1 MEIVVYAVLMYLIG
15 NFMTAYFLVKIFHK
29 ENILQKGSNNIG
41 ARNAGRLYGKTFFIL
56 TFIGDACKGILAVMI
71 AVSLDFST
79 TIQLLGLGMAILG
92 HVNPVI
98 LRFHGGKGISTFLGG
113 ILAFEP
119 LCIFILVGGFLVSY
133 VIIRSFTLA
142 GLVSLILIPFFF
154 YYQNYSNQDVIISFI
169 IVIFLLFLHRSN
181 IRGRVNRI
189 EEKA

>member
-1 MEIVVYAVLMYLIG
+1 METVVYAVLMYLIG

-79 TIQLLGLGMAILG
+79 TIQLFGLGMAILG
-92 HVNPVI
+92 HVKPVI

-119 LCIFILVGGFLVSY
+119 LCIFVIVGGFLVSY
-133 VIIRSFTLA
+133 MIIKSFTLA
-142 GLVSLILIPFFF
+142 GLVSLIFIPFFF
-154 YYQNYSNQDVIISFI
+154 YYQNYSNQDVITSFI

-181 IRGRVNRI
+181 IRGRVNRV
-189 EEKA
+189 EEKT

>member
-1 MEIVVYAVLMYLIG
+1 
-15 NFMTAYFLVKIFHK
+15 MTAYFLVKIFHK

-92 HVNPVI
+92 HVKPVI

-119 LCIFILVGGFLVSY
+119 LCIFVIVGGFLVSY
-133 VIIRSFTLA
+133 MIIKSFTLA
-142 GLVSLILIPFFF
+142 GLVSLIFIPFFF
-154 YYQNYSNQDVIISFI
+154 YYQNYSNQDVITSFI

-181 IRGRVNRI
+181 IRGRVNRV

>member
-1 MEIVVYAVLMYLIG
+1 METVVYAVLMYLIG

-79 TIQLLGLGMAILG
+79 TIQLFGLGMAILG
-92 HVNPVI
+92 HVKPVI

-119 LCIFILVGGFLVSY
+119 LCIFVIVGGFLVSY
-133 VIIRSFTLA
+133 VIIKSFILA
-142 GLVSLILIPFFF
+142 GLVSLIFIPFFF
-154 YYQNYSNQDVIISFI
+154 YYQNYSNQDVITSFI

-181 IRGRVNRI
+181 IRGRVNRV

>member
-1 MEIVVYAVLMYLIG
+1 METVVYAVLMYLIG

-92 HVNPVI
+92 HVKPVI

-119 LCIFILVGGFLVSY
+119 LCIFVIVGGFLVSY
-133 VIIRSFTLA
+133 MIIKSFTLA
-142 GLVSLILIPFFF
+142 GLVSLIFIPFFF
-154 YYQNYSNQDVIISFI
+154 YYQNYSNQDVITSFI

-181 IRGRVNRI
+181 IRGRVNRV